1 MIPGRNDKIKEITD
15 IIKRKIHQQRK
26 KIYNINLIILLPIN
40 GGELMGDVKEIKSLP
55 VVNFSLIISVIALIL
70 SFLAGIIYYIIG
82 YAVLY
87 DISTYI
93 ISLNNNTTEVVNS
106 VAGSISAMGFW
117 YLIIVWP
124 IMAFIMT
131 FIGAAIVALLYNFL
145 APRMG
150 GIQLEIE

>member
-1 MIPGRNDKIKEITD
+1 
-15 IIKRKIHQQRK
+15 
-26 KIYNINLIILLPIN
+26 
-40 GGELMGDVKEIKSLP
+40 MGDVKEIKSLP